1 MLNILKFLK
10 YKINL
15 IIFIIII
22 IFCFNIKAFSIFE
35 PNQLPFID
43 YLPTKSAYL
52 DEENRKILQKLENNR
67 FYILHSYKMMNIR
80 NKVQC
85 DSIIGESFKDNIN
98 QLVFEINKYND
109 LFFNKINFNYLVLCQ
124 NLKLNGNLTAGIPS
138 NNVSTLIFDINL
150 NKEIISRALH
160 HEIFHMI
167 KQHKNYQIFD
177 AKFNQINDKNFKY
190 NGCPLCSDSIDIDFK
205 NNIDGF
211 VTEYS
216 KNTIEEDQAEVFA
229 AIMSMKDFDAFYSN
243 NKKVLLKKKL
253 IYDLYL
259 SINKE

>member
-1 MLNILKFLK
+1 MFNILKFLK
-10 YKINL
+10 YKIKF

-22 IFCFNIKAFSIFE
+22 IFCLNIKAFSIFE

-43 YLPTKSAYL
+43 YLPINSAYL
-52 DEENRKILQKLENNR
+52 DKESREILQKLQSNR
-67 FYILHSYKMMNIR
+67 FYILYSYEMMNIR
-80 NKVQC
+80 NKVGC
-85 DSIIGESFKDNIN
+85 DSIISENFKDNIN
-98 QLVFEINKYND
+98 QLIFEINKYND
-109 LFFNKINFNYLVLCQ
+109 LFFDKINFNYLVLCQ

-138 NNVSTLIFDINL
+138 NNVSTLIFDINF
-150 NKEIISRALH
+150 NREILPRAIH

-167 KQHKNYQIFD
+167 KQHKNYQSFD
-177 AKFNQINDKNFKY
+177 TKYNQINDKNFEY
-190 NGCPLCSDSIDIDFK
+190 NGCPLCSDSIDIEFK

-229 AIMSMKDFDAFYSN
+229 AIMSIKNFDIFYLN

-253 IYDLYL
+253 IFDFFNN
-259 SINKE
+259 INKE